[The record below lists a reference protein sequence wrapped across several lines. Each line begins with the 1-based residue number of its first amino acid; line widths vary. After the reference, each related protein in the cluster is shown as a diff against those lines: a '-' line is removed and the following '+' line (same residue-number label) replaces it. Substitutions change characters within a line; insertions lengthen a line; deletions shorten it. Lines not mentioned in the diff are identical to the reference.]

1 MANFG
6 LTILLG
12 SYTTSQYAMTSTL
25 LKDLVFRLLAVLM
38 LYFNLDPKDYI
49 SSHDHL
55 VARRCVGWAGII
67 FTTFSCIDAAVRPKH
82 KGVRIFDE
90 VSLVCLHTAL
100 YALFYSMFKQINL
113 EAVIEALKNGNDN
126 YPARALILMA
136 INSEDPATI
145 AIIDLVKK
153 RSMTTTTTTASTTV

>member
-1 MANFG
+1 
-6 LTILLG
+6 
-12 SYTTSQYAMTSTL
+12 
-25 LKDLVFRLLAVLM
+25 M

-100 YALFYSMFKQINL
+100 YALFYSMFKQISMVFMGVACFGVFIALLDAIITRYL